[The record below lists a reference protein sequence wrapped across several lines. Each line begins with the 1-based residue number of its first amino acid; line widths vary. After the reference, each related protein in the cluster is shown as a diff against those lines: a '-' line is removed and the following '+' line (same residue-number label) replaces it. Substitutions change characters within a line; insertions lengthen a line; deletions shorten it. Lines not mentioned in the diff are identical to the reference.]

1 MLKILVECRENL
13 DKIYRCRGINGLFE
27 IFLIVF
33 SMILHKQN
41 LQHMLQMKIFF
52 VIYLLNF

>member
-1 MLKILVECRENL
+1 MLKILVECRGNL
-13 DKIYRCRGINGLFE
+13 DKIYRWRGINGLFE
-27 IFLIVF
+27 SFLIVF
-33 SMILHKQN
+33 SMILYKQN